1 MHTAAPYHSSDNCL
15 FQTEKITDRLT
26 RIRMPGNV
34 FTYYYRGEKSGLL
47 IDTGLGYGSFRAF
60 LEDPEHQLATE
71 YPPEG
76 GLTAQDNTARHLAAP
91 QPYSVLLTHGH
102 LDHAGGAG
110 EFDQVYLHPS
120 DLALAI
126 KHADPA
132 LRARYLQENGVDHPL
147 SDIEKRLAPPC
158 REVSFLP
165 ACGEVSSQAPASSF
179 TSCGDPSASLLWEE
193 GLTENIRIL
202 PLPGHTRGSLVIL
215 FKKERILLAGDALNS
230 WTLLFSA
237 PDSPSMEEY
246 HDALCRLSRDF
257 CGQFD
262 RILYSHPHNAGGP
275 EILDQMIALT
285 SDILSGK
292 NSDSCAILRLGRP
305 ALLAKPVDPKT
316 LLRKDGK
323 WANLVYD
330 ADNLYTS
337 MR

>member
-15 FQTEKITDRLT
+15 FRTEKITDRLT

-34 FTYYYRGEKSGLL
+34 FTYYYQSDACGLL

-60 LEDPEHQLATE
+60 LEDPE
-71 YPPEG
+71 
-76 GLTAQDNTARHLAAP
+76 NHLAAP
-91 QPYSVLLTHGH
+91 HHYAVLLTHGH
-102 LDHAGGAG
+102 LDHVGGAG
-110 EFDQVYLHPS
+110 EFDSVHLHPS
-120 DLALAI
+120 DLALAL
-126 KHADPA
+126 KHSDPA
-132 LRARYLQENGVDHPL
+132 LRARYLQENGVDHTA

-158 REVSFLP
+158 GEASFQP
-165 ACGEVSSQAPASSF
+165 K
-179 TSCGDPSASLLWEE
+179 WET
-193 GLTENIRIL
+193 GLADDLQII

-215 FKKERILLAGDALNS
+215 FKNERILLAGDALNS

-257 CGQFD
+257 GSQFD

-275 EILDQMIALT
+275 EILEQMIALT

-292 NSDSCAILRLGRP
+292 NKDSCAILRLGHP

>member
-34 FTYYYRGEKSGLL
+34 FTYYYQSDACGLL

-60 LEDPEHQLATE
+60 LEDPQ
-71 YPPEG
+71 
-76 GLTAQDNTARHLAAP
+76 NHLAAGQFDALQSDVT
-91 QPYSVLLTHGH
+91 QPVARQSDTRQPDTTRHYAVLLTHGH
-102 LDHAGGAG
+102 LDHVGGAG
-110 EFDQVYLHPS
+110 EFDSVHLHPS
-120 DLALAI
+120 DLALAL
-126 KHADPA
+126 KHSDPA
-132 LRARYLQENGVDHPL
+132 LRARYLQENGVDHTA

-158 REVSFLP
+158 REASFQP
-165 ACGEVSSQAPASSF
+165 E
-179 TSCGDPSASLLWEE
+179 WET
-193 GLTENIRIL
+193 GLADDLQII

-257 CGQFD
+257 GSQFD
-262 RILYSHPHNAGGP
+262 RILYSHPHNTGGP
-275 EILDQMIALT
+275 EILEQMIALT

-292 NSDSCAILRLGRP
+292 NRDSCAILRLGRP

>member
-34 FTYYYRGEKSGLL
+34 FTYYYQSDACGLL

-60 LEDPEHQLATE
+60 LEDPE
-71 YPPEG
+71 
-76 GLTAQDNTARHLAAP
+76 NHLAAK
-91 QPYSVLLTHGH
+91 QRYAVLLTHGH

-110 EFDQVYLHPS
+110 EFDSVHLHPS
-120 DLALAI
+120 DLALAL
-126 KHADPA
+126 KHSDPA
-132 LRARYLQENGVDHPL
+132 LRARYLQENGVDHTV

-158 REVSFLP
+158 RKASFLP
-165 ACGEVSSQAPASSF
+165 E
-179 TSCGDPSASLLWEE
+179 WET
-193 GLTENIRIL
+193 GPDDDLQII

-237 PDSPSMEEY
+237 PDSPSMEDY
-246 HDALCRLSRDF
+246 HDALCRLSGNF
-257 CGQFD
+257 GSQFD

-275 EILDQMIALT
+275 EILEQMITLT

-292 NSDSCAILRLGRP
+292 NRDSCAILRLGHP

-316 LLRKDGK
+316 LLRKDGE